1 MKDSQ
6 NGRYESENSHF
17 YDFWD
22 AKSKIEI
29 SFGKKLRFQPF
40 SAILAILDE
49 KRGENPRSVTTCWG
63 SGFDD

>member
-22 AKSKIEI
+22 AKSKFEV
-29 SFGKKLRFQPF
+29 SFRKKLRFQPF
-40 SAILAILDE
+40 SAILAIFRRKEGRKPKIRNHLLG
-49 KRGENPRSVTTCWG
+49 KLI
-63 SGFDD
+63 